1 MPNIIFKCFDLY
13 SLVPGV
19 ERPIFN
25 NFPFFLYSGELK
37 ICINGIKNLSIS
49 RTRDLNLN
57 KK

>member
-1 MPNIIFKCFDLY
+1 MSNIIFKCFDLY

-37 ICINGIKNLSIS
+37 IWINGIKNLSIS
-49 RTRDLNLN
+49 RTRDLNL
-57 KK
+57 K